1 MWATYR
7 YYDIQSI
14 LGDYKRFSSA
24 PSPTLQQKQRSIGT
38 RPSLA
43 RSDPPYHRML
53 RAIVAPAFSPIMI
66 SKLEPR
72 IESTTHDLINQVIDK
87 GNMDLITDLLIHY
100 L

>member
-1 MWATYR
+1 MWAAYR
-7 YYDIQSI
+7 YQDIQSI

-24 PSPTLQQKQRSIGT
+24 PSPTLQEKQRSIGT

-53 RAIVAPAFSPIMI
+53 RAIVSSAFSPIMI

-72 IESTTHDLINQVIDK
+72 IAVIAELLGLPLVDRDIFCVWADK
-87 GNMDLITDLLIHY
+87 ID
-100 L
+100 